1 MAAGLCGA
9 AIGSDGLGSIRAP
22 SGFTGVFGLKPQRG
36 RVWHDPRNW
45 HGLAVNGPIART
57 VADAALVLDAVAVR
71 PPPSPFVGHTAPT
84 PRRLRIAIAR
94 KPLARYPLSAR
105 LGAAQ
110 KRAVDD
116 LARLLSDL
124 GHDVFDRELS
134 FSRHASSNL
143 IVRYLSGVAE
153 SAELLEGPDRLSKRT
168 RTIVRYGRRVSTGRL
183 ERALASEELIAR
195 AMNAIFGDAD
205 LVLTPGAVQP
215 PLRIGQLDALGS
227 LRAFDASGRIIPH
240 YGPWNLIGQPAASVP
255 AGFDSGGLPVSV
267 QLAGRQDDE
276 ATLLSVAAE
285 IEAARPW
292 AGRRPPSA

>member
-1 MAAGLCGA
+1 M
-9 AIGSDGLGSIRAP
+9 
-22 SGFTGVFGLKPQRG
+22 
-36 RVWHDPRNW
+36 
-45 HGLAVNGPIART
+45 NGPIART
-57 VADAALVLDAVAVR
+57 VADAAFVLDAVAVR
-71 PPPSPFVGHTAPT
+71 PPPSPFISHTAPT

-116 LARLLSDL
+116 FARLLSDL

-153 SAELLEGPDRLSKRT
+153 SAELLEEPDRLSGRT
-168 RTIVRYGRRVSTGRL
+168 RTIVRYGRRVSAGRL

-195 AMNAIFGDAD
+195 AMNRIFDDAD

-215 PLRIGQLDALGS
+215 PLRIGQLDALGP
-227 LRAFDASGRIIPH
+227 LRAFDAAGRIIPH

-267 QLAGRQDDE
+267 QFAGRQDDE

-292 AGRRPPSA
+292 ADRRPPSA